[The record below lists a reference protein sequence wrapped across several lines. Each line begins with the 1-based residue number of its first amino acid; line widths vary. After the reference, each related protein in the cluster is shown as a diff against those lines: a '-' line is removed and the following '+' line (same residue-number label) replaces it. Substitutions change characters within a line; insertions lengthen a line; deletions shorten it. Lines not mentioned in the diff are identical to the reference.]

1 MREPDDDGLTGAL
14 GRATQGLRAEPAMRA
29 EWRDEL
35 LRQVQ
40 AARAPESARVAR
52 PKRLSVS
59 IPWAIAAGLVCAL
72 VGAGV
77 ARMVPAAAVRS
88 QAEASAPAVL
98 PVRFSVAA
106 PNAARVS
113 IVGDFNEWNP
123 TSLPMKR
130 SADGRLWEVEVRLPL
145 GRYSYAFMIDGRL
158 ALDPAAPRS
167 AGDDFGTPNSV
178 LMVRGS

>member
-1 MREPDDDGLTGAL
+1 MREDRDDGLTGAL
-14 GRATQGLRAEPAMRA
+14 GRATDGLRAEPTMRA
-29 EWRDEL
+29 EWRDEV

-40 AARAPESARVAR
+40 AARAPSARLAK
-52 PKRLSVS
+52 PFRLSVS

-77 ARMVPAAAVRS
+77 ARMIPAAAVRA
-88 QAEASAPAVL
+88 QAEAGAPVVL
-98 PVRFSVAA
+98 PVKFSVAA

-130 SADGRLWEVEVRLPL
+130 SSDGRLWEVEVRLPL